1 MAGWKKLLTSGDV
14 VNADLSGSAGITGAN
29 IAALAIDTA
38 QIRDDA
44 VTEDKLADS
53 LLAEIDANTAK
64 TGITSGQ
71 TSAILANTSK
81 TTNATHTGE
90 VTGSAA
96 LTIAN
101 NVVDEANLKSD
112 NSPTNDYVL
121 TAKSSAAGGLTWASP
136 TTGDITAVTAGSGMS
151 GGGTSGA
158 VTLTNAGVTS
168 IVAGNNTSISGATG
182 AVTITATD
190 TNTTYSVG
198 DGGLTQKNF
207 TSTLKSKLDGIE
219 ASATAD
225 QSATEIKA
233 LLEDG
238 IDSVH
243 YKNGSIDNEHLAN
256 NAVNSDELASG
267 AVDDAH
273 LSNGVASGL
282 AGTGLTA
289 SSGVLSVNASQGITS
304 VSGNFAVGGDLTVSG
319 DTITTSTETLEIA
332 NNTMVLNSDNTAGV
346 SVDAGIVVQMGEGSG
361 NNPSIWFDCTQGAGA
376 SDTTGRWVVGSTDDA
391 TTVIGGYVADVMQV
405 RIDGNTPGTS
415 SDVPIGHMQYHSGEL
430 YVRVED

>member
-136 TTGDITAVTAGSGMS
+136 TTGDITAVTAGTGMS

-346 SVDAGIVVQMGEGSG
+346 SVDAGIVVQMGAGSG
-361 NNPSIWFDCTQGAGA
+361 NNPSLWFDCAAGA
-376 SDTTGRWVVGSTDDA
+376 ADTTGRWVVGSTDDA

-405 RIDGNTPGTS
+405 RIDNNAINENSTE
-415 SDVPIGHMQYHSGEL
+415 VPVGHMQYHNGEL